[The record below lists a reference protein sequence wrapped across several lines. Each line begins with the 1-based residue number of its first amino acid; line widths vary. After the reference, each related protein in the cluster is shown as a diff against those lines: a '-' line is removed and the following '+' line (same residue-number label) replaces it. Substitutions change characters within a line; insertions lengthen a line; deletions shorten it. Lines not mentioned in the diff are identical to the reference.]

1 MSQPSVTAYF
11 NTCKQPA
18 NEDLR
23 NKSEVILLDQKYMKI
38 NEESKLQMRTQ
49 TFQTSKLLLQKQ
61 EETIVTSQKIML
73 MQGTS
78 NVNNF
83 TPKDNSTKCHT
94 HVDSKFFV

>member
-1 MSQPSVTAYF
+1 MSQPSVMAYF
-11 NTCKQPA
+11 NACKQSA

-23 NKSEVILLDQKYMKI
+23 NKSKVILLDEKYMKI
-38 NEESKLQMRTQ
+38 NEE
-49 TFQTSKLLLQKQ
+49 
-61 EETIVTSQKIML
+61 ITSQKIML

-83 TPKDNSTKCHT
+83 TPKENFTKYHT